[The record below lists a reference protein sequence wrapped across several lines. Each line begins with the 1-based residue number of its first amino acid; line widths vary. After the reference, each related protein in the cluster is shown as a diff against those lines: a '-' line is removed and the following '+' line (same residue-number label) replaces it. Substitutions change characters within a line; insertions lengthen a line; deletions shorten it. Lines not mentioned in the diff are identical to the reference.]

1 MLEKLRN
8 LFKGK
13 ESKKEEVAEK
23 KMPSKIYAKGE
34 KMEAKAMSAR
44 KVTPKVTAKT
54 VATNSTRRGK

>member
-34 KMEAKAMSAR
+34 KMEAKAAPAR
-44 KVTPKVTAKT
+44 KTTPKVMAKT
-54 VATNSTRRGK
+54 AATKLTRRGQ